1 MLPDLR
7 FAFRQLAKAPGFT
20 VVALLALSLGIAAC
34 TTVFTFYNALLVRP
48 LPFLQD
54 EASLV
59 RIGSSTQQGTDSFFE
74 LSMPDFR
81 DLRAQN
87 TTLTDL
93 LTTWNRT
100 FILTGG
106 DQPQRLLGAWI
117 TATGF
122 DTLGVKPILGRNF
135 VPADAAPGAPL
146 VTLIAHH
153 VWRQHFGG
161 REDIVGQTVTLNGVP
176 TEIVGVMPRG
186 FRFPE
191 VNDAWQPFPD
201 DQETKPELR
210 GAHHLPAW
218 GRLKPGVTLE
228 QAQAELATL
237 GTRLAAAYPTTNAGL
252 TFRVFNIR
260 DDATRHFAVQMQL
273 MLGAVIFVLLIAC
286 GNVANLLLARAATR
300 AREIALRSALG
311 ATRGRLI
318 RQFLVES
325 LLLGAAG
332 GALGLV
338 ISFWGIDAVIALITP
353 DETPFWMQFE
363 LDWRTFLFTAGATL
377 AASVL
382 FGLAP
387 ALQLSRPDLA
397 VELKEGGRGGTA
409 SARASRLRSSLVIA
423 QIALALVLLV
433 GAGLTLRS
441 FLALAAT
448 PTGIEPENVLTFRV
462 GLPPSQFKDRSEVRA
477 FFDRVERELAALPG
491 VSASGFISYLPL
503 TENNNISAFY
513 LEGETPPA
521 STQEAHDTHNR
532 SVTPG
537 ALAALRIPL
546 LKGRMFDANDH
557 AKSPHV
563 ALVDVAFA
571 EKFLGGVDRAVG
583 RRFTFSVGDK
593 EPKWNTIVGVVGNVI
608 QLPGARRAQHQV
620 WFPWTQS
627 DENFVSAVLRVPGDP
642 AAYAQNVRDAVLA
655 ARADIPI
662 YYIEPMAKIAY
673 RSIWR
678 PRFFGQLFVGF
689 AGIALF
695 LAAIGIYGVMAY
707 NVSQRTQEIGV
718 RMALGAQPGTVVAM
732 VLRQGLRLVGF
743 GLGAGLVASWFAAS
757 LLAGSLY
764 GISPHDPP
772 TFAFVPLLL
781 AAVAL
786 LACWLPSRRAV
797 RVDPM
802 VALRTE

>member
-1 MLPDLR
+1 MLSDLR
-7 FAFRQLAKAPGFT
+7 FACRQLAKAPGFT
-20 VVALLALSLGIAAC
+20 VVALLALSLGIAAA

-59 RIGSSTQQGTDSFFE
+59 RIGSSTRQGTDSFFE

-100 FILTGG
+100 FILSA
-106 DQPQRLLGAWI
+106 DDRPQRLLGAWI
-117 TATGF
+117 SATGF
-122 DTLGVKPILGRNF
+122 DTLGVKPILGRTF
-135 VPADAAPGAPL
+135 VPADALPGAPV
-146 VTLIAHH
+146 VTIIAHH

-161 REDIVGQTVTLNGVP
+161 REDIVGQTVAINGVP
-176 TEIVGVMPRG
+176 TEIIGVMPAG

-218 GRLKPGVTLE
+218 ARLKPGVTLE
-228 QAQAELATL
+228 QAQAELATI

-252 TFRVFNIR
+252 TFRVLNIR
-260 DDATRHFAVQMQL
+260 DDATRHIALQMRL

-311 ATRGRLI
+311 ASRVRLI

-338 ISFWGIDAVIALITP
+338 ISFWGIDAVIGLTP
-353 DETPFWMQFE
+353 KETPFWMQFD
-363 LDWRTFLFTAGATL
+363 LDWRTFLFTTGATL
-377 AASVL
+377 ASSLL

-409 SARASRLRSSLVIA
+409 SARASRIRASLVIV

-448 PTGIEPENVLTFRV
+448 PTGIDAENVLTFRV
-462 GLPPSQFKDRSEVRA
+462 GLPPSQFKDRAEVRT

-491 VSASGFISYLPL
+491 VSASGFVSYLPL

-513 LEGETPPA
+513 VEGEPPPA

-546 LKGRMFDANDH
+546 LKGRMFDANDN

-571 EKFLGGVDRAVG
+571 DKFLGGVDRALG

-593 EPKWNTIVGVVGNVI
+593 EPKWITVVGVVGNVL
-608 QLPGARRAQHQV
+608 QLPGARRPQHQV
-620 WFPWTQS
+620 WFPWTQTE
-627 DENFVSAVLRVPGDP
+627 ENFTSALIRVPGDP

-655 ARADIPI
+655 ARPDIPI
-662 YYIEPMAKIAY
+662 YHIEPMAKVAHL
-673 RSIWR
+673 SIWR
-678 PRFFGQLFVGF
+678 PRFFGQLFSGF
-689 AGIALF
+689 AVIALF

-718 RMALGAQPGTVVAM
+718 RMALGAQPGAVVGM

-802 VALRTE
+802 IALRAE